1 MSLFDFFKNKGSVV
15 IVIDRLKLILVK
27 ERILNLFYMEEM
39 CKEIIVVI

>member
-27 ERILNLFYMEEM
+27 ECILNLFYMEEM